1 LSAIVVFNPT
11 GGSSVAV
18 LIRNRV
24 EGMTAALYDEIAPPL
39 IEKLKTQPGF
49 VLHVSYEAAGSG
61 FTVAEIWESRE
72 QHAQWFDNNVKPN
85 LPGDVTHEVIELHSL
100 QQA

>member
-1 LSAIVVFNPT
+1 MATQRSCRRALRHAEPSFRHPHP
-11 GGSSVAV
+11 
-18 LIRNRV
+18 
-24 EGMTAALYDEIAPPL
+24 ALYDEIAPPL

-49 VLHVSYEAAGSG
+49 VLHVSYEAAGTG

-72 QHAQWFDNNVKPN
+72 QHAQWFENNVKPN

>member
-1 LSAIVVFNPT
+1 M
-11 GGSSVAV
+11 AV

-24 EGMTAALYDEIAPPL
+24 KGMTAALYDEIAPPL

-61 FTVAEIWESRE
+61 FTVSEIWESRE
-72 QHAQWFDNNVKPN
+72 QHAHWFENNVKPN
-85 LPGDVTHEVIELHSL
+85 LPGAVTHEIIELHSL

>member
-1 LSAIVVFNPT
+1 M
-11 GGSSVAV
+11 AV

-24 EGMTAALYDEIAPPL
+24 DGMTPALYDEIAPNL
-39 IEKLKTQPGF
+39 IEKLRTQPGF

-72 QHAQWFDNNVKPN
+72 QHATWFDNNVKPN
-85 LPGDVTHEVIELHSL
+85 LPGDVKHEVIELHSL
-100 QQA
+100 QQP

>member
-1 LSAIVVFNPT
+1 M
-11 GGSSVAV
+11 AV

-24 EGMTAALYDEIAPPL
+24 EGMTAALYDQIAPPL
-39 IEKLKTQPGF
+39 LEKLKTQPGF

-85 LPGDVTHEVIELHSL
+85 LPGDVTHEVIELHSV

>member
-1 LSAIVVFNPT
+1 M
-11 GGSSVAV
+11 AV

-24 EGMTAALYDEIAPPL
+24 EGMTPALYDEIAPPL

-49 VLHVSYEAAGSG
+49 VLHVSYEAAGTG

-85 LPGDVTHEVIELHSL
+85 LPGNVTHEVIELHSL
-100 QQA
+100 QQP

>member
-1 LSAIVVFNPT
+1 M
-11 GGSSVAV
+11 AV

-61 FTVAEIWESRE
+61 FTVAEIWESQE
-72 QHAQWFDNNVKPN
+72 QHDQWFENNVKPN

-100 QQA
+100 EQA

>member
-1 LSAIVVFNPT
+1 M
-11 GGSSVAV
+11 AV

-72 QHAQWFDNNVKPN
+72 QHTQWFENNVKPN
-85 LPGDVTHEVIELHSL
+85 LPGGVTHEVIELHSL
-100 QQA
+100 HQA

>member
-1 LSAIVVFNPT
+1 M
-11 GGSSVAV
+11 AV

-24 EGMTAALYDEIAPPL
+24 EGMTPALYDEIAPPL

-49 VLHVSYEAAGSG
+49 VLHVSYEAAGTG

-72 QHAQWFDNNVKPN
+72 QHAQWFENNVKPN

>member
-1 LSAIVVFNPT
+1 M
-11 GGSSVAV
+11 AV

-24 EGMTAALYDEIAPPL
+24 EGMTSAVYDEIAAPL
-39 IEKLKTQPGF
+39 IEKIKTQPGF

-61 FTVAEIWESRE
+61 FTVAEIWESQE
-72 QHAQWFDNNVKPN
+72 QHAQWFENYVKPN
-85 LPGDVTHEVIELHSL
+85 LPGDVTHEIIELHSL

>member
-1 LSAIVVFNPT
+1 
-11 GGSSVAV
+11 VAV

-24 EGMTAALYDEIAPPL
+24 VGMTPSLYDEIAPRL
-39 IEKLKTQPGF
+39 VEKLKTQPGF
-49 VLHVSYEAAGSG
+49 IVHVSYEAAGSG

-72 QHAQWFDNNVKPN
+72 QHEQWFEQNVKPN
-85 LPGDVTHEVIELHSL
+85 LPGDVEHEVIELHSL

>member
-1 LSAIVVFNPT
+1 M
-11 GGSSVAV
+11 AV

-24 EGMTAALYDEIAPPL
+24 AGMTSSLYDEIASHL

-49 VLHVSYEAAGSG
+49 VLHVSYEVAGSG

-72 QHAQWFDNNVKPN
+72 QHEQWFEQNVRPN
-85 LPGDVTHEVIELHSL
+85 LPGGVEHEVIELHSL
-100 QQA
+100 HQA

>member
-1 LSAIVVFNPT
+1 M
-11 GGSSVAV
+11 AV

-24 EGMTAALYDEIAPPL
+24 EGMTSAAYDEIAPPL
-39 IEKLKTQPGF
+39 LEKLKTQPGF

-72 QHAQWFDNNVKPN
+72 QHAEWFENTVKPN
-85 LPGDVTHEVIELHSL
+85 LPGDATHEVIELHSL

>member
-1 LSAIVVFNPT
+1 M
-11 GGSSVAV
+11 AV

-61 FTVAEIWESRE
+61 FTVAEVWESRE
-72 QHAQWFDNNVKPN
+72 QHDQWFDNNVKPN
-85 LPGDVTHEVIELHSL
+85 LPGNVTHEVIELHSL